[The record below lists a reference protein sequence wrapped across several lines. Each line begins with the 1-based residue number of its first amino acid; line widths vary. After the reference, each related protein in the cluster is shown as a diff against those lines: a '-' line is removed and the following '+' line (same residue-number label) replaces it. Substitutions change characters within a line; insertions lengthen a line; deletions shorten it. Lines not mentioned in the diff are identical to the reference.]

1 MSTAET
7 PVGPRLAALQRE
19 IESGNASAL
28 EAFCREVSQRGTPL
42 IEPIPGDDKNFL
54 VSFVCRKPADVKIIA
69 LAGQLSGQG
78 HLQQPLTLLPGS
90 DLWYR
95 TVQFP
100 ADLRGE
106 YRIAYDGV
114 ELPDP
119 LNPQQQA
126 FPAGEDS
133 FVAGDK
139 DFLISLLTLP
149 AAPPQPWLMR
159 RPGVAPG
166 RLEHHRF
173 HSDILGNERM
183 LSVYTPAGFQP
194 NAGPYPLV
202 ILFDRWAY
210 AEVMSA
216 PTTLDNLIA
225 SGAIPPLVAVMISH
239 VNFDVRERELS
250 CNPSY
255 VEFLAQELMP
265 WARKQYHAT
274 DDPARTVLSGMSAG
288 GLIAAYAGLRHPE
301 IFGKILCQSAAF
313 QWRPDGDPETQWLSR
328 QFAASPRLPLSFYME
343 AGSLEDVFDEH
354 WGVTLPAANR
364 HMRDV
369 LQSKGYPVHYAEFSG
384 GHVFV
389 CWQGTLA
396 DGLIALL
403 GS

>member
-1 MSTAET
+1 MSTEET
-7 PVGPRLAALQRE
+7 RVSLKLMAVQAAL
-19 IESGNASAL
+19 ESGDTAALTSFWQNAA
-28 EAFCREVSQRGTPL
+28 EHGTPL
-42 IEPIPGDDKNFL
+42 VEPIAGDDKNFL
-54 VSFVCRKPADVKIIA
+54 VSFVCRKPDDVKIIA

-78 HLQQPLTLLPGS
+78 HLQQPLALLPGS
-90 DLWYR
+90 DVWYR
-95 TVQFP
+95 TLQFP
-100 ADLRGE
+100 ASLRGE

-119 LNPQQQA
+119 LNPQQQV

-139 DFLISLLTLP
+139 DFYISLLTLP
-149 AAPPQPWLMR
+149 AAPPQPWLSP

-166 RLEHHRF
+166 RLEHLRF
-173 HSDILGNERM
+173 HSDILGNEHM

-255 VEFLAQELMP
+255 VEFLAQEVMP
-265 WARKQYHAT
+265 WARQQYRAT
-274 DDPARTVLSGMSAG
+274 DDPARTVVSGMSLG
-288 GLIAAYAGLRHPE
+288 GLIAAYTGLRHPE
-301 IFGKILCQSAAF
+301 IFGKILCQSASF
-313 QWRPDGDPETQWLSR
+313 QWRPDGDPVTQWLTR
-328 QFAASPRLPLSFYME
+328 QFAASPRLLLSFYME